1 MTPLVLVHGFM
12 GGSAQWHGYLDAI
25 ERQRDLILVDL
36 PGFGANAHIPPIN
49 SIGGYA
55 DWVIH
60 HLRDL
65 GVDRYHLL
73 GHSMGGMIVQ
83 EIVLRD
89 SKRVD
94 RLVLYATGAIGVLPG
109 RFETIEESKRRAA
122 QDGSVAT
129 ARRISATW
137 FLEREN
143 AEGYENCATVA
154 MQAKLAAIYAGL
166 DAMQSW
172 SGEENLGEI
181 AQETLI
187 LWGDHDRTYPWG
199 QIQKLWDAI
208 PDASL
213 GVVPGCSHAV
223 HAEKSELFQFLVADF
238 LDR

>member
-1 MTPLVLVHGFM
+1 MIPLVLVHGFM
-12 GGSAQWHGYLDAI
+12 GGSAQWDGYVYAI
-25 ERQRDLILVDL
+25 ERQRDLVAVDL
-36 PGFGANAHIPPIN
+36 PGFGENAHMPVIN

-83 EIVLRD
+83 EIVLRN
-89 SKRVD
+89 SERVD

-109 RFETIEESKRRAA
+109 RFETIEDSKRRAA
-122 QDGSVAT
+122 HDGPVAT

-143 AEGYENCATVA
+143 AAGYENCAAVA
-154 MQAKLAAIYAGL
+154 TQAKLAAINAGL

-172 SGEENLGEI
+172 SGEGNLGEI
-181 AQETLI
+181 ELETLI

-199 QIQKLWDAI
+199 QIQKLWEAI
-208 PDASL
+208 PGASL
-213 GVVPGCSHAV
+213 GVVPGCAHAV
-223 HAEKSELFQFLVADF
+223 HAEKSDLFQLLVADF